1 MTKAVYSLQQH
12 LITRTVLLMIIVFSV
27 LSAGVWDY
35 ASRAADLS
43 YNRLLNSA
51 SLSIIERISVQES
64 QIDLDLPYAALSML
78 ELAPDDK
85 VYYEVIDHT
94 GQHLTGYRKTPSPVD
109 YQPHSDPQFFT
120 AKYKGEVVSWVVQ
133 SKLLI
138 APAANGWVVI
148 KLGQT
153 RNARNELSGEIFFSS
168 LATLSGILL
177 LTTLLVWLGVRRAL
191 QPLSIIS
198 ENLKNRSPN
207 DLRPLNTPAIKE
219 VVPLVDAINSYQQQ
233 LLHNLD
239 TMKVFIADASHQIR
253 SSLGGIQGQLDVTLQ
268 ASDTEEIRSRL
279 INIRQQH
286 KKLTRLTNQ
295 LLAHALVTHRSDSI
309 EPRLISLNALAEAL
323 LTETVRDQAHT
334 QIDFSYTAKTD
345 DIRIPGDKVSLKEA
359 LKNLLENAVRYG
371 PDINQIDITLRPCDG
386 NLVEII
392 IDDSGPGIPSH
403 QRRQAIQRFS
413 RLSSDVSGSGLGLAI
428 VETVIQAHQGTLK
441 LERSPSGGL
450 RVLIRLPGAP
460 L

>member
-309 EPRLISLNALAEAL
+309 EPRLISLNALVEAL

-371 PDINQIDITLRPCDG
+371 PDINQIDITLRSCDG

-392 IDDSGPGIPSH
+392 IDDSGPGIPGH

>member
-309 EPRLISLNALAEAL
+309 EPRLISLNALVEAL

-392 IDDSGPGIPSH
+392 IDDSGPGIPGH

>member
-309 EPRLISLNALAEAL
+309 EPRLISLNALVEAL

-371 PDINQIDITLRPCDG
+371 PDINQIDITLRPCDE

-392 IDDSGPGIPSH
+392 IDDSGPGIPGH

>member
-138 APAANGWVVI
+138 AKTA
-148 KLGQT
+148 
-153 RNARNELSGEIFFSS
+153 
-168 LATLSGILL
+168 
-177 LTTLLVWLGVRRAL
+177 LLV
-191 QPLSIIS
+191 S
-198 ENLKNRSPN
+198 
-207 DLRPLNTPAIKE
+207 T
-219 VVPLVDAINSYQQQ
+219 
-233 LLHNLD
+233 
-239 TMKVFIADASHQIR
+239 
-253 SSLGGIQGQLDVTLQ
+253 
-268 ASDTEEIRSRL
+268 
-279 INIRQQH
+279 
-286 KKLTRLTNQ
+286 
-295 LLAHALVTHRSDSI
+295 
-309 EPRLISLNALAEAL
+309 
-323 LTETVRDQAHT
+323 
-334 QIDFSYTAKTD
+334 
-345 DIRIPGDKVSLKEA
+345 
-359 LKNLLENAVRYG
+359 
-371 PDINQIDITLRPCDG
+371 
-386 NLVEII
+386 
-392 IDDSGPGIPSH
+392 
-403 QRRQAIQRFS
+403 
-413 RLSSDVSGSGLGLAI
+413 
-428 VETVIQAHQGTLK
+428 
-441 LERSPSGGL
+441 
-450 RVLIRLPGAP
+450 
-460 L
+460 

>member
-309 EPRLISLNALAEAL
+309 EPRLISLNALVEAL

-371 PDINQIDITLRPCDG
+371 PDINQIDITLSPCDG

-392 IDDSGPGIPSH
+392 IDDSGPGIPGH